1 MMCRS
6 TTTTTTRKV
15 NTTGRRGQSSASRI
29 QGVQPE
35 TVATVLPQQ
44 PGPMTLQDPP
54 VFFSR
59 HQNWEKCK
67 HRRKGTHIHI
77 RTHHACDTELELR
90 WNQHWNLPWKSSLLE
105 SAQEFIHEVTSKS
118 WSPTLCSL
126 VARVAA
132 RDAHH
137 RRSDASAR
145 SSSKTLALT
154 PAPDAHPRCTRPV
167 AIACDRFVCAGLT
180 RSDAV

>member
-44 PGPMTLQDPP
+44 PGPMQMTLQHPP

-77 RTHHACDTELELR
+77 RTHHGVGTAMESALESPVEIITTR
-90 WNQHWNLPWKSSLLE
+90 ISTRRKSSSSRRHL
-105 SAQEFIHEVTSKS
+105 SA
-118 WSPTLCSL
+118 
-126 VARVAA
+126 ARVAA

-180 RSDAV
+180 TSDAV